1 MSPPVTSKSAAVQ
14 QLRMATFRIAD
25 DFQLCAEPRPTIP
38 VTSLLA
44 QRNPYAGFAKRPWSL
59 ASARHSGFLSL
70 LASRKA
76 RRTPSAL
83 KSLA

>member
-1 MSPPVTSKSAAVQ
+1 VSPPVTSKSAAVQ

-25 DFQLCAEPRPTIP
+25 DFQLCAEPRPAIP
-38 VTSLLA
+38 VASL
-44 QRNPYAGFAKRPWSL
+44 PYAGFAKRPWSL